1 MTFRSVN
8 FNRLRGSTTVF
19 TGPVIEVDAT
29 MERLIEKAQVL
40 IEALPYIRSFSG
52 KTFVIKYGG
61 KAMTEVSLKERFAE
75 DVVLMKY
82 VGIHPVIVHGG
93 GPQING
99 MMKRLGKEPRFV
111 KGVRVTDSETMEIV
125 EMVLG
130 GVINKEIVTLINRH
144 GGRAVG
150 LTGRDGHLFTARP
163 WRGGARKESENP
175 AIPVRTQGM
184 GASKPLT
191 RNSVKGVRAP
201 TSKGHDMGM
210 VGRVDSV
217 DPQILEDLQ
226 RSRSIP
232 VIAPIGVGE
241 KGESYNINADLV
253 AGAIASALHAEKLL
267 ILTDVK
273 GILDEKG
280 RLLPTLSR
288 KEVGRLIKR
297 GVIHEGMLPKVEA
310 CLTALEGGVQ
320 KAHIIDGRVTHALL
334 LEIFT
339 DRGVGTE
346 VVE

>member
-1 MTFRSVN
+1 
-8 FNRLRGSTTVF
+8 
-19 TGPVIEVDAT
+19 

-111 KGVRVTDSETMEIV
+111 KGVRVTDPETMEIV

-150 LTGRDGHLFTARP
+150 LTGKDGHLFTAKR
-163 WRGGARKESENP
+163 WGGGSRRDGEN
-175 AIPVRTQGM
+175 
-184 GASKPLT
+184 
-191 RNSVKGVRAP
+191 
-201 TSKGHDMGM
+201 MGM

-217 DPQILEDLQ
+217 DPKILEGL
-226 RSRSIP
+226 RESRFIP

-253 AGAIASALHAEKLL
+253 AGAIAAALRAEKLL
-267 ILTDVK
+267 VLTDVK
-273 GILDEKG
+273 GILNEQG

>member
-1 MTFRSVN
+1 
-8 FNRLRGSTTVF
+8 
-19 TGPVIEVDAT
+19 
-29 MERLIEKAQVL
+29 MERLIEKAKVL

-61 KAMTEVSLKERFAE
+61 KAMTDVSLKEGFAE

-93 GPQING
+93 GPQISG

-111 KGVRVTDSETMEIV
+111 KGVRVTDPETMEIV

-150 LTGRDGHLFTARP
+150 LTGKDGHLFTAKR
-163 WRGGARKESENP
+163 WGRGSRKDEEN
-175 AIPVRTQGM
+175 V
-184 GASKPLT
+184 
-191 RNSVKGVRAP
+191 
-201 TSKGHDMGM
+201 GM

-217 DPQILEDLQ
+217 DPKILEGL
-226 RSRSIP
+226 RESRFIP

-253 AGAIASALHAEKLL
+253 AGAIAAALCAEKLL
-267 ILTDVK
+267 VLTDVK
-273 GILDEKG
+273 GILDDQKK
-280 RLLPTLSR
+280 LLPTLSR
-288 KEVGRLIKR
+288 KEVGRLVKR

-310 CLTALEGGVQ
+310 CLAALEGGVL